1 MKSPSIKKEDFE
13 AIAKQ
18 IDQEFMN
25 SYLKFIYGLSMDNPN
40 LKLSFMSLPS
50 EEQTPVQKG
59 FDLLGLDVPNKVRN
73 GSFSNLSAS
82 NMSMSF
88 SSVSST
94 VIIFFKLSRF
104 YKHSSK
110 FIQFQ
115 VTSSTQ
121 ALSSKTQSISN
132 KTVSFF
138 NKPLS
143 NLNNVIKTVK
153 NQAELLENEF
163 MDDAESFTHMLGMD
177 QDSDTASLI
186 SFSNTDYS
194 VSNSA
199 QTNAK
204 LEKQESSY
212 SLKSSSSASSLSNFL
227 YLSNIEIIIS
237 IITTKII
244 S

>member
-1 MKSPSIKKEDFE
+1 M
-13 AIAKQ
+13 
-18 IDQEFMN
+18 
-25 SYLKFIYGLSMDNPN
+25 
-40 LKLSFMSLPS
+40 
-50 EEQTPVQKG
+50 
-59 FDLLGLDVPNKVRN
+59 
-73 GSFSNLSAS
+73 
-82 NMSMSF
+82 
-88 SSVSST
+88 
-94 VIIFFKLSRF
+94 
-104 YKHSSK
+104 
-110 FIQFQ
+110 
-115 VTSSTQ
+115 
-121 ALSSKTQSISN
+121 
-132 KTVSFF
+132 
-138 NKPLS
+138 S